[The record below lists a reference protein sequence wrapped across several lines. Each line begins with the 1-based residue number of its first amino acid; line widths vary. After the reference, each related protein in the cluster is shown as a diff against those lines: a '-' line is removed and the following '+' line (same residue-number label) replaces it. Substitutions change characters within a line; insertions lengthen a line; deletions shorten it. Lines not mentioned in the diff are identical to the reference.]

1 MARIFVYD
9 GREFPD
15 PDPRMSPDQV
25 RQNLSSLLPELAT
38 ATTTQSKRG
47 EDDVYKF
54 EKRVGTK
61 G

>member
-1 MARIFVYD
+1 MRVFIYD

-15 PDPRMSPDQV
+15 PDPNMTPEQV
-25 RQNLSSLLPELAT
+25 RQNLSSLLPELAN
-38 ATTTQSKRG
+38 ANTTQSKRG

-54 EKRVGTK
+54 ERRVGTK